1 MAMASFYLDGAMV
14 GDKWQWDVAGPNML
28 GAVDIYAAADG
39 NDDPKFYIDNF
50 CYYPATTTGVED
62 PVSAETT
69 ITTNIFPNP
78 AKGHVTIEAN
88 GIIDEIL
95 IYNNMGQLVYSG
107 VVNDDQIMVN
117 TSTFIT
123 GMYIVQVK
131 SGENVEVRKL
141 IIE

>member
-1 MAMASFYLDGAMV
+1 
-14 GDKWQWDVAGPNML
+14 ML
-28 GAVDIYAAADG
+28 GAVDVYAAADG

-50 CYYPATTTGVED
+50 CFGPTDIMIGIED
-62 PVSAETT
+62 PVAATSIETA
-69 ITTNIFPNP
+69 IFPNP
-78 AKGHVTIEAN
+78 AREQVTIEAN
-88 GIIDEIL
+88 GIIDEVL

-107 VVNDDQIMVN
+107 EVNDDQIMVN

-131 SGENVEVRKL
+131 SGDNVEVRKL